1 MTQSDTSPKMQTPIT
16 GSASDLLTGN
26 EPERRG
32 GWRETIESF
41 AIAFILAF
49 VFKTFE
55 AEAFV
60 IPTGSMAPTLYGRH
74 KDIDC
79 EACGHNYAVGASE
92 ELQNDWYEPTS
103 RITSSYC
110 PNCRNENDIKDLP
123 VFKGDRILVNKFP
136 FEFGQP
142 KRWDVTVF
150 KFPEQPNVNYIKRM
164 VGLPNETIVIRQGNL
179 YVVNPD
185 GGRQILRKAD
195 PLKQDTLQLPV
206 FDNDHPETRLH
217 ALGWPSRWAA
227 VDKDSDDPHA
237 VAGWIESKTG
247 AKTGWK
253 VSDDSRSFSLA
264 TSDQLKWLRYRHF
277 VPTPERWKDNEPLD
291 FRPRPQLITD
301 FCGYNTYEGGHMPG
315 RDQDCYWVGDL
326 TFGCEITVG
335 EVQATGRLLLELVEG
350 RRRFRADFDL
360 AAGTVRVTSKIDLNR
375 TEDEDEE
382 LGRSEGIQLKN
393 GRHTL
398 RFANVDDRLCIW
410 IDGQLIDLGPRASY
424 RQDPTDFPGPGYG
437 DLSPVGI
444 AARGAQVTVSH
455 LAIFRDIYYRSEMV
469 RDANTR
475 AENPSSRAE
484 SSDETGLIDALSN
497 PGSWHEL
504 YNSSASEAVFEL
516 GPDEFLM
523 LGDNSPKSK
532 DGRLWGNARGAA
544 RRHAVPRS
552 ALVGKAFYIYWPHG
566 QPFLNNGHGYPDD
579 KDSLMRRLPIFNRWF
594 YHATIE
600 NDQPT
605 ISDYPQFRVP
615 FYPQF
620 RRMKRIR

>member
-1 MTQSDTSPKMQTPIT
+1 MFFASKQPPHTVTDDSIRHITEDANPVT

-217 ALGWPSRWAA
+217 ALGGPAAGRPSTRT
-227 VDKDSDDPHA
+227 PT
-237 VAGWIESKTG
+237 I
-247 AKTGWK
+247 
-253 VSDDSRSFSLA
+253 
-264 TSDQLKWLRYRHF
+264 
-277 VPTPERWKDNEPLD
+277 PTPWPAGSNRRPEPKPDGKSLMIPGRSHSPPPNPNLSGCGTVTL
-291 FRPRPQLITD
+291 FPRPSV
-301 FCGYNTYEGGHMPG
+301 G
-315 RDQDCYWVGDL
+315 R
-326 TFGCEITVG
+326 TTSHSIS
-335 EVQATGRLLLELVEG
+335 GR
-350 RRRFRADFDL
+350 
-360 AAGTVRVTSKIDLNR
+360 VRN
-375 TEDEDEE
+375 
-382 LGRSEGIQLKN
+382 
-393 GRHTL
+393 
-398 RFANVDDRLCIW
+398 
-410 IDGQLIDLGPRASY
+410 
-424 RQDPTDFPGPGYG
+424 
-437 DLSPVGI
+437 
-444 AARGAQVTVSH
+444 
-455 LAIFRDIYYRSEMV
+455 
-469 RDANTR
+469 
-475 AENPSSRAE
+475 
-484 SSDETGLIDALSN
+484 
-497 PGSWHEL
+497 
-504 YNSSASEAVFEL
+504 
-516 GPDEFLM
+516 
-523 LGDNSPKSK
+523 
-532 DGRLWGNARGAA
+532 
-544 RRHAVPRS
+544 
-552 ALVGKAFYIYWPHG
+552 
-566 QPFLNNGHGYPDD
+566 
-579 KDSLMRRLPIFNRWF
+579 
-594 YHATIE
+594 
-600 NDQPT
+600 
-605 ISDYPQFRVP
+605 
-615 FYPQF
+615 
-620 RRMKRIR
+620 

>member
-1 MTQSDTSPKMQTPIT
+1 MTQPDTPPTT

-179 YVVNPD
+179 YVETSD
-185 GGRQILRKAD
+185 GGRQILRKTD
-195 PLKQDTLQLPV
+195 PLKQDTQQLPV

-227 VDKDSDDPHA
+227 VDNNPDDPRA
-237 VAGWIESKTG
+237 VSGWIESKTG
-247 AKTGWK
+247 STTGWK
-253 VSDDSRSFSLA
+253 VSDDSRSFSLT

-326 TFGCEITVG
+326 TFGCEVTVG

-350 RRRFRADFDL
+350 RRR
-360 AAGTVRVTSKIDLNR
+360 
-375 TEDEDEE
+375 
-382 LGRSEGIQLKN
+382 
-393 GRHTL
+393 
-398 RFANVDDRLCIW
+398 
-410 IDGQLIDLGPRASY
+410 
-424 RQDPTDFPGPGYG
+424 
-437 DLSPVGI
+437 
-444 AARGAQVTVSH
+444 
-455 LAIFRDIYYRSEMV
+455 
-469 RDANTR
+469 
-475 AENPSSRAE
+475 
-484 SSDETGLIDALSN
+484 
-497 PGSWHEL
+497 
-504 YNSSASEAVFEL
+504 
-516 GPDEFLM
+516 
-523 LGDNSPKSK
+523 
-532 DGRLWGNARGAA
+532 
-544 RRHAVPRS
+544 
-552 ALVGKAFYIYWPHG
+552 
-566 QPFLNNGHGYPDD
+566 
-579 KDSLMRRLPIFNRWF
+579 
-594 YHATIE
+594 
-600 NDQPT
+600 
-605 ISDYPQFRVP
+605 
-615 FYPQF
+615 
-620 RRMKRIR
+620 